1 MPKIFFTDLTEVTR
15 KLQSAIKQ
23 LLRELRAAESLR
35 GGLLVLE
42 TIAAHCEVAGLA
54 PPPVFNE
61 QTLDDFLTDCQQR
74 LLDLSLERLECRAPE
89 PPGVTINNLVH
100 RWLFLPEKVD
110 AWVVFAAGTG
120 AYEKAGTVADG
131 VLKPLSPSPL
141 TLITLKE
148 GKAPSVRNYSVEEDL
163 KELPTEMK
171 AAYSAA
177 RAASRLRPSFSLVP
191 GQPPSPS
198 MADVVVGGDRLAVLT
213 NTMAAVAGCE
223 LVAPPPEG
231 SPGGSNGG
239 SAWATPSAAA
249 PPPARPTVQA
259 SGLAV
264 RAVSMGPA
272 ALPLLDRSPQ
282 AVVAGSA
289 GAGPSTPSAAG
300 PSGASQGPPPTDP
313 GSLSWAEIDGL
324 SLEEIVGLLG

>member
-1 MPKIFFTDLTEVTR
+1 MWQSVCPPGCGDVSQGAQISVGSAAHLVRVETAPAAQVPAPQGPVEPSTAKLCGAKRLKIDTTPQAGALGGIPALPPLATPPATVSPSTPPAVVSMPKIFFTDLTEVTR

-23 LLRELRAAESLR
+23 LLQELRAAESLR
-35 GGLLVLE
+35 GGLLVSE

-74 LLDLSLERLECRAPE
+74 LLDLSLKKLECRAPE

-198 MADVVVGGDRLAVLT
+198 MADVVVGIKYEVLSIKYR
-213 NTMAAVAGCE
+213 V
-223 LVAPPPEG
+223 
-231 SPGGSNGG
+231 
-239 SAWATPSAAA
+239 
-249 PPPARPTVQA
+249 
-259 SGLAV
+259 
-264 RAVSMGPA
+264 
-272 ALPLLDRSPQ
+272 
-282 AVVAGSA
+282 
-289 GAGPSTPSAAG
+289 
-300 PSGASQGPPPTDP
+300 
-313 GSLSWAEIDGL
+313 
-324 SLEEIVGLLG
+324 